1 MSTETTEK
9 KEFKEITLKFGK
21 GLVGDPFTAKDGK
34 EYKSIQIP
42 NKDEND
48 HRPWATFVVRANA
61 VHEDQF
67 GKGMWVKLPSE
78 GHTTIRRN
86 MIVGQDEKGVN
97 IWDTEK
103 TTVTNQELKSMVE
116 FYKERGRD
124 KEMDTPLKDEKA
136 PDKVPAKESKS
147 KESLKDRLAD
157 KKNTAVKENAAK
169 PKAKSKAKE
178 AEH

>member
-21 GLVGDPFTAKDGK
+21 GLVGEPFTAKDGN

-86 MIVGQDEKGVN
+86 MIVGQDEKGAN

-103 TTVTNQELKSMVE
+103 TSVTNQELKSMVE
-116 FYKERGRD
+116 FYKERNKD
-124 KEMDTPLKDEKA
+124 KEMDTPFKDEKA
-136 PDKVPAKESKS
+136 PAKESKS

-157 KKNTAVKENAAK
+157 KKNTAIKENAAK
-169 PKAKSKAKE
+169 PKAKSKSKE

>member
-1 MSTETTEK
+1 MSTEITEK

-21 GLVGDPFTAKDGK
+21 GLVGEPFTAKDGN

-67 GKGMWVKLPSE
+67 GKGMWVKLPAE
-78 GHTTIRRN
+78 GHTTVRRSTV
-86 MIVGQDEKGVN
+86 VGQDEKGAN

-103 TTVTNQELKSMVE
+103 TTVSNQELKGMVE
-116 FYKERGRD
+116 FYKDRGRD
-124 KEMDTPLKDEKA
+124 KEMDTPLKEEKT
-136 PDKVPAKESKS
+136 PAKAAKQTKS
-147 KESLKDRLAD
+147 KESLKERLSD
-157 KKNTAVKENAAK
+157 KKSTVTQNKTEK
-169 PKAKSKAKE
+169 PKEHTKSKEKAL
-178 AEH
+178 